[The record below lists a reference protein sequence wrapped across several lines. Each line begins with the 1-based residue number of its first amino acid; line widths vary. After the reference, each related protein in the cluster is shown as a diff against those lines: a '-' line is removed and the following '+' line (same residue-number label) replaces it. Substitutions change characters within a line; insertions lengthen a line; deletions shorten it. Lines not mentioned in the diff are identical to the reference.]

1 MTGAAH
7 TVGAR
12 RAMTREEIRDALKAI
27 LRRLVPDADVDA
39 LAPDASLREQFAA
52 DSMDLLNFV
61 VALHDELGVDVPELD
76 YRKIETLDGC
86 VEYVAAA
93 IARRDA
99 ARPG

>member
-1 MTGAAH
+1 
-7 TVGAR
+7 
-12 RAMTREEIRDALKAI
+12 MTREKIRDTLKAI

-39 LAPDASLREQFAA
+39 LAPDASLRESLAA

-76 YRKIETLDGC
+76 YRKIDTLDGC

-93 IARRDA
+93 LARRDA
-99 ARPG
+99 APRA

>member
-1 MTGAAH
+1 
-7 TVGAR
+7 
-12 RAMTREEIRDALKAI
+12 MTREEIREALKTI
-27 LRRLVPDADVDA
+27 LRRLVPDADLDA
-39 LAPDASLREQFAA
+39 LAPEASLREQLAA

-61 VALHDELGVDVPELD
+61 VALHDELGVDVPESD
-76 YRKIETLDGC
+76 YQKIDTLDGC